1 MLKKMIFF
9 VFIMSVT
16 MCVLGCESEAEKQA
30 KLEQQQQEAIQKQ
43 KKEARAK
50 MIQGEIV
57 KSPKREW

>member
-1 MLKKMIFF
+1 
-9 VFIMSVT
+9 